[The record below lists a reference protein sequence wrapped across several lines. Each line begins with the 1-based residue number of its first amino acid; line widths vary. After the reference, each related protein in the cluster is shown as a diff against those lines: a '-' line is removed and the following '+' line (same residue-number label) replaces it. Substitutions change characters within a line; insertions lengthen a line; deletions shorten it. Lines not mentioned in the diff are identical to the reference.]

1 MTEQRPLALL
11 ERYQL
16 SRINVGVP
24 ATVCLTALLRLSAE
38 STSPLQLEATLA
50 RAVSVLVQRY
60 PLLRCRVAGSR
71 TATPRWTLLDSS
83 APDQFIGTAEAAAA
97 ELDLRLSGNEDAAGV
112 IDAAFKYMSRV
123 DPEEGPLWRVWAIE
137 DADSEDKAAA
147 RWRRWRIVYAT
158 NHILTDGT
166 GARNLFADLLALL
179 HPNNSSLLPARDE
192 KTAPAEL
199 PPPMESVFDDVSL
212 SFLDM
217 AKVVWSE
224 FLAAPN
230 LLPGFLRPAKS
241 PIFHRAPLVPP
252 HAQPTAIPRTFTL
265 PASLVGDLK
274 VAAKSNRVATLHPVL
289 YIAGLAAIEAHKFPP
304 PPESTII
311 VGSTPASVRALAPS
325 SNSLPHATGN
335 YVYEVKVPHA
345 TTTALLPF
353 WAECRSYAEKLA
365 DPATR
370 QHGLKEIGQL
380 SLVPDGP
387 ITPPPSSGGVGPTT
401 KYDAWMTERAQKAE
415 PFETTFEVS
424 NLGVLPPTGWES
436 AHGDGGETGDH
447 HQLVELAWAQTAMT
461 GTIFAI
467 NVRPGTSL
475 SCPFL
480 PLLLPLPLPYP
491 SPTCSKSRTVT
502 DPTCPNL
509 QPIAFRG
516 GDLSFTLTY
525 RAGTVEESLVD
536 RIWSSYQD
544 ILRKIAAGQVP
555 ASATFAELAASA

>member
-1 MTEQRPLALL
+1 M
-11 ERYQL
+11 
-16 SRINVGVP
+16 
-24 ATVCLTALLRLSAE
+24 
-38 STSPLQLEATLA
+38 
-50 RAVSVLVQRY
+50 
-60 PLLRCRVAGSR
+60 
-71 TATPRWTLLDSS
+71 TPRWTLLDSS

-147 RWRRWRIVYAT
+147 RWRRWRIVHAT

-335 YVYEVKVPHA
+335 YVYEVKVPHPA
-345 TTTALLPF
+345 TTALLPF
-353 WAECRSYAEKLA
+353 WTECRSYAEKLA

-380 SLVPDGP
+380 ALVPDGP
-387 ITPPPSSGGVGPTT
+387 ISPGAPTT

-424 NLGVLPPTGWES
+424 NLGVLPPTGWEG
-436 AHGDGGETGDH
+436 AYGDGGEAGDH

-467 NVRPGTSL
+467 N
-475 SCPFL
+475 
-480 PLLLPLPLPYP
+480 
-491 SPTCSKSRTVT
+491 
-502 DPTCPNL
+502 
-509 QPIAFRG
+509 PIAFRG